1 MAHLH
6 LMPLAFWI
14 ASALLLLALAI
25 GWMNRRAGWGLPLI
39 AVTGTVCFWYLGDAL
54 YNDYEAYFYE
64 LGPRSMERAWW
75 QVGLFALT
83 LLAAAGPAHRAFN
96 KQFLNRSSS
105 LLRFLETGATASDSF
120 QRGLDLTCRTFAALW
135 AALMLFA
142 LYRTDFDFQGLFLP
156 FFYDKAQPWARGR
169 VGGSLD
175 AVISLAAYLQI
186 FLAASFG
193 VIAALSRRS
202 GTQSL
207 ALAICLLTLP
217 GFIFDR
223 VRNAMLAVLLPGF
236 LALVFLRLRS
246 GTPVKLFL
254 VLLGFVA
261 IESWF
266 RFVIENRDRRSITAA
281 YQLLQTGEEEELQTD
296 REKKHLG
303 INMLEEL
310 GWTNYLI
317 EHDRYHP
324 NWGARYFAE
333 LVNPIPRALWKNKP
347 LIGLDYAI
355 ARGFAWEGAE
365 ASEGGVAASISTGMI
380 GQGVVN
386 FGPWMGPIAA
396 ALLMV
401 GWIAVLGRLDVAGDD
416 IARLVLYMVGMVLT
430 FNMGRDITLLV
441 LYPFVF
447 GYLILLWR
455 NTTRGRTETAEAGP
469 AFVPTR
475 RPGRGKSAQRRRYHH

>member
-1 MAHLH
+1 
-6 LMPLAFWI
+6 
-14 ASALLLLALAI
+14 
-25 GWMNRRAGWGLPLI
+25 
-39 AVTGTVCFWYLGDAL
+39 
-54 YNDYEAYFYE
+54 
-64 LGPRSMERAWW
+64 
-75 QVGLFALT
+75 
-83 LLAAAGPAHRAFN
+83 
-96 KQFLNRSSS
+96 
-105 LLRFLETGATASDSF
+105 
-120 QRGLDLTCRTFAALW
+120 
-135 AALMLFA
+135 MLFA

-156 FFYDKAQPWARGR
+156 FFYEKAQPWARGR
-169 VGGSLD
+169 IGGSLD
-175 AVISLAAYLQI
+175 AIISLAAYVHI

-202 GTQSL
+202 GTQTL
-207 ALAICLLTLP
+207 AIVICLLTLP

-246 GTPVKLFL
+246 GTLVKVTL

-281 YQLLQTGEEEELQTD
+281 YQLLIAGEEEELQTD

-317 EHDRYHP
+317 EYNRYQP
-324 NWGARYFAE
+324 NWGARYLAE
-333 LVNPIPRALWKNKP
+333 LVNPIPRSVWKSKP
-347 LIGLDYAI
+347 LIGIDYAI
-355 ARGFAWEGAE
+355 ARGYAWEGAE
-365 ASEGGVAASISTGMI
+365 TSEAGVAATISTGMI

-386 FGPWMGPIAA
+386 FGPWLGPIAA
-396 ALLMV
+396 ALLMA

-416 IARLVLYMVGMVLT
+416 IGRLVLYIVGMVLT

-447 GYLILLWR
+447 GYLILIWR
-455 NTTRGRTETAEAGP
+455 DRQRKGMSDAAIP
-469 AFVPTR
+469 ARAPHSSR
-475 RPGRGKSAQRRRYHH
+475 RQRYFH